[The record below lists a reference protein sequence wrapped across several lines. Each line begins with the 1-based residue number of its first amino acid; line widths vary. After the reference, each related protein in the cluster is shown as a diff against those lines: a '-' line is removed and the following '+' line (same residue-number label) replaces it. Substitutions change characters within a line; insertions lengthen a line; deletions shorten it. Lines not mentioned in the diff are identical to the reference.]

1 VPRPSAEA
9 PAHEPDLPLSP
20 RTLAVTLGLSWVPL
34 ALGET
39 LLGDLDALDDVHAI
53 AAGSAAIAT
62 AGLLHCLSGILLAFA
77 GAGLLARMRKGVAGR
92 VVAGLVLVVAVCLGA
107 FGMLHL
113 LALETAGPDLEP
125 SAMNAF
131 LQRLSE
137 APGWWSVPVGFVAL
151 LGLPVLAA
159 TCLWLGRAGA
169 VRWWG
174 PGAVTA
180 AAVAHFALGSGTAE
194 IVSLWVAAAGLL
206 LVGVDLARPVRT
218 RRRTPDTDSVPA
230 GH

>member
-1 VPRPSAEA
+1 MPRPSAEA
-9 PAHEPDLPLSP
+9 PAREPDLPLGP
-20 RTLAVTLGLSWVPL
+20 RTLAVTLGLSWIPL

-39 LLGDLDALDDVHAI
+39 LLGDLDALDDVHAM

-77 GAGLLARMRKGVAGR
+77 GAGLLARMRTGVAGR
-92 VVAGLVLVVAVCLGA
+92 VLAGLVLVVAVCLGA

-113 LALETAGPDLEP
+113 LALETVGPDLEP

-131 LQRLSE
+131 LQRLSD

-180 AAVAHFALGSGTAE
+180 AAVGHFALGTGTTE

-206 LVGVDLARPVRT
+206 LVGVDLTRPVRT
-218 RRRTPDTDSVPA
+218 RRRTPDTDSVLA
-230 GH
+230 EH

>member
-1 VPRPSAEA
+1 
-9 PAHEPDLPLSP
+9 
-20 RTLAVTLGLSWVPL
+20 
-34 ALGET
+34 
-39 LLGDLDALDDVHAI
+39 
-53 AAGSAAIAT
+53 
-62 AGLLHCLSGILLAFA
+62 
-77 GAGLLARMRKGVAGR
+77 
-92 VVAGLVLVVAVCLGA
+92 
-107 FGMLHL
+107 
-113 LALETAGPDLEP
+113 
-125 SAMNAF
+125 
-131 LQRLSE
+131 
-137 APGWWSVPVGFVAL
+137 VPVGFVAL

-159 TCLWLGRAGA
+159 ACLWLGRAGA